1 MHDLSASRNARLR
14 NNALGAIH
22 PHAAAGRLLN
32 LLRLWQRRMVT
43 RRHLARLD
51 ARGLADIGITHWQA
65 CQEAEKPFWIA

>member
-1 MHDLSASRNARLR
+1 MHDLTTYGNARLQE
-14 NNALGAIH
+14 NAHKPIH
-22 PHAAAGRLLN
+22 PRAAAGRLIHQ
-32 LLRLWQRRMVT
+32 LRLWRRRMVT